1 VTTPPPPDGSD
12 ARTAD
17 LVHDRFAED
26 VDAEVDEN
34 DRSKMSF
41 LEHLEEL
48 RRRIIYSLY
57 AILGCLAVTFFYMD
71 RMNTYMLRYFT
82 QTAADGKVK
91 LLATQLTDAF
101 MFEFKLALLAAV
113 VLAAPFVFMQLWLF
127 VAPGLYAKEKKVVV
141 PFVLSATLLFSAGVW
156 FAHVV
161 AFPTMVKFFVGFM
174 NEYLTIMPSIT
185 QVFSFYVKMVLGLG
199 LTFEL
204 PMLVF
209 FLARFGIVTAGFLL
223 KHTKY
228 AILII
233 FIIAAVV
240 TPSPDPVNQCIFAA
254 PMLVLYAISIGVA
267 WAFGKKKT
275 ADI

>member
-1 VTTPPPPDGSD
+1 VTTPPPPDGSNV
-12 ARTAD
+12 RTAD
-17 LVHDRFAED
+17 LVHDRFDED
-26 VDAEVDEN
+26 VEVEEN

-57 AILGCLAVTFFYMD
+57 AILACLAATFFYMD

-82 QTAADGKVK
+82 QTAGDGKIK

-101 MFEFKLALLAAV
+101 MFEFKIALLAATIM
-113 VLAAPFVFMQLWLF
+113 AAPFVFMQLWLF
-127 VAPGLYAKEKKVVV
+127 VAPGLYAKEKKIVA
-141 PFVLSATLLFSAGVW
+141 PFVASATVLFGAGVW
-156 FAHVV
+156 FAHVI

-174 NEYLTIMPSIT
+174 NEYLTIMPSLT
-185 QVFSFYVKMVLGLG
+185 LVFSFYVKMVLGLG
-199 LTFEL
+199 LIFEL

-233 FIIAAVV
+233 FIVAAVI

-254 PMLVLYAISIGVA
+254 PMLLLYGLSIGVA
-267 WAFGKKKT
+267 WMFGKKRT
-275 ADI
+275 ETT